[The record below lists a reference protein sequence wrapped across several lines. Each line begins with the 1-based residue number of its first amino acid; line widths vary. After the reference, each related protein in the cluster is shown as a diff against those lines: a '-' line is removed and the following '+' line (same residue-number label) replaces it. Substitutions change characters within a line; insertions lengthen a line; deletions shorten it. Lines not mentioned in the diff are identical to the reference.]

1 MTFWKLWTFY
11 RFQFAA
17 VKFLCKLLTEF
28 LIQSFRR
35 ILFDFDA
42 SDLKLPVIYLM
53 INEKLL
59 LEQYF
64 QGKHI

>member
-1 MTFWKLWTFY
+1 MTFWKLWTFSISI
-11 RFQFAA
+11 FAA

-35 ILFDFDA
+35 ILLDFDA
-42 SDLKLPVIYLM
+42 SDLKLQVIYLM
-53 INEKLL
+53 INWKLL